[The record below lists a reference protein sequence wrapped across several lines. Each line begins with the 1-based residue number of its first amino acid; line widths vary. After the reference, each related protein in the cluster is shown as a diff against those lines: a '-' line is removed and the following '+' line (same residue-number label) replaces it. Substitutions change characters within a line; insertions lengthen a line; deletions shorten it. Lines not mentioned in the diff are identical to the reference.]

1 MKQVLMI
8 LSVVYLFVINGGCS
22 KSSGGGGFDG
32 SVVQYAPVAVI
43 KQVTS
48 KKVFAHIL
56 PWFET
61 PASNGGYWGEHW
73 TMTNQNPNNFV
84 NAGDTQRNIASNYYP
99 MIGPYASGDTNVIDY
114 QLLLMK
120 LSGIDGIFIDWYGT
134 STDAGQANYTQ
145 VLANTL
151 ALKSRVGKVGLKY
164 AIVYED
170 QALSNYDSAN
180 TVKWG
185 QADMEYMQSNFFNDP
200 NYVTINGEPLLLN
213 FGPQHIETGRE
224 WSTVF
229 SVLSPAAP
237 QFYTLSG
244 HFPLAAGV
252 VDGEFAWVES
262 NGITDLNSFY
272 NYDDGFTGAKISA
285 AFAGYNSF
293 YISGGETCPGC
304 TWVIAPTVSEFKQT
318 VDLALQQTNN
328 NYIQLVT
335 WNDYGE
341 GTMIEPTD
349 LTYNRPAYGSV
360 PGFGYS
366 LLTILQQEL
375 GVQSSLSQ
383 SSLEMVSKLYT
394 ARVANASNPANLA
407 KLDQVYYDLVSLRL
421 SDAQSLLAGF

>member
-1 MKQVLMI
+1 MKGVFLAFSVFCIFMI
-8 LSVVYLFVINGGCS
+8 NQGCS
-22 KSSGGGGFDG
+22 KSSGNNFNGNLVAYP
-32 SVVQYAPVAVI
+32 SVAVT
-43 KQVTS
+43 KQTS
-48 KKVFAHIL
+48 KKIFAHIL

-73 TMTNQNPNNFV
+73 TMTNQNPNNFT

-134 STDAGQANYTQ
+134 STDAGQANYSE

-151 ALKSRVGKVGLKY
+151 ALKSRVGKLGLKY

-180 TVKWG
+180 TIKWG
-185 QADMEYMQSNFFNDP
+185 QADMAYMQANFFNDP
-200 NYVTINGEPLLLN
+200 NYETINNEPLLLN
-213 FGPQHIETGRE
+213 FGPQHIETGME

-229 SVLSPAAP
+229 SVLSPVIP

-244 HFPLAAGV
+244 HSGLAAGV
-252 VDGEFAWVES
+252 ADGEFAWVQS
-262 NGITDLNSFY
+262 GGITDLSNFY
-272 NYDDGFTGAKISA
+272 NSSYSGAKISA
-285 AFAGYNSF
+285 AFSGYNSF
-293 YISGGETCPGC
+293 YIEGGTSCSGC
-304 TWVIAPTVSEFKQT
+304 TWVITPTVADFKQT
-318 VDLALQQTNN
+318 LDLSLQQAN

-341 GTMIEPTD
+341 GTIIEPTD
-349 LTYNRPAYGSV
+349 FTYNRTGYTPAA
-360 PGFGYS
+360 GFGYS
-366 LLTILQQEL
+366 LLTTLQQEL

-383 SSLEMVSKLYT
+383 TSLEMVNKLYT

-407 KLDQVYYDLVSLRL
+407 KLNQVYYDLAALRL